1 MVLDEDAQP
10 DRVLMN
16 ASLLL
21 GAAAVLGSLLAL
33 WWAVTGA
40 RPARAAVDLS
50 DVRRP
55 AGVDLR
61 AATLQRDLGERAVVP
76 VVARLAGLAR
86 RYTPRGRITGLE
98 QRLLLAGAPGAWTL
112 ERILAVKA
120 VVAISAGALALLR
133 LLVAPSLT
141 GVLLALGLGAFGF
154 FLPDTLL
161 RIKTDNRQQVI
172 RRALADTVDQL
183 TIAVQAGLGLDAA
196 IARVAVT
203 GEGPLAAEFA
213 RVSQDVRAGMRRGD
227 ALLAMSERVQIAELR
242 QLVVALAQAE
252 KLGVP
257 VAQTMQVQAAELRL
271 KRRQHAEEQAMKLPV
286 KVLFPLM
293 LCIMPCL
300 FIVIMGPAAISI
312 FQTLSPK

>member
-1 MVLDEDAQP
+1 M
-10 DRVLMN
+10 MN
-16 ASLLL
+16 LSLLV
-21 GAAAVLGSLLAL
+21 GSAAVLGSVLAL

-40 RPARAAVDLS
+40 RPARAGVDLS

-55 AGVDLR
+55 VDFDLR
-61 AATLQRDLGERAVVP
+61 AATLRRDVGERTLEP
-76 VVARLAGLAR
+76 LVARLAGLAR
-86 RYTPRGRITGLE
+86 RYTPRGRVTGLE
-98 QRLLLAGAPGAWTL
+98 QRLLVAGAPGSWTL

-120 VVAISAGALALLR
+120 LFALAGGALALLR
-133 LLVAPSLT
+133 LLAAPSLV
-141 GVLLALGLGAFGF
+141 GVLLALGIGAFGF
-154 FLPDTLL
+154 FLPDILL
-161 RIKTDNRQQVI
+161 GIKTDKRQQVI

-203 GEGPLAAEFA
+203 GDGPLAGEFA

-227 ALLAMSERVQIAELR
+227 ALLAMSERVQLPELR

-257 VAQTMQVQAAELRL
+257 VAQTMKVQAAELRL

-286 KVLFPLM
+286 KILFPM
-293 LCIMPCL
+293 MFCIMPCL
-300 FIVIMGPAAISI
+300 FIVILGPAALSI
-312 FQTLSPK
+312 FQTLSST